1 MSTADVCFSVEKK
14 IYRAAAFGRTVT
26 GQVFDWMR
34 TDSGK
39 ACLERADAELSDVV
53 DKAMMYQIIHL
64 WLPETLDNVYGD
76 DMSLK
81 QDHIQLMETMFPGS
95 EYEGYRWMVQKGCY
109 YGNDAVHI

>member
-1 MSTADVCFSVEKK
+1 
-14 IYRAAAFGRTVT
+14 
-26 GQVFDWMR
+26 MR

-109 YGNDAVHI
+109 FGNDDVHI